1 MAVYATDKAA
11 LAAMIEATQEV
22 LNQLGEKRLEQSG
35 PAADRG
41 AIASVYGVLRRV
53 KSHLQ
58 RCFLPQAEQAQLDL
72 DATEMPLLA
81 ACCARG
87 AELAETRAETSTDQR
102 DQEWA
107 RRQRDLLADQAVM
120 LATGPLPTLPLP
132 GISPL
137 GTAIIRGVR
146 ARLRQKFAPAPA
158 AFAAADQH
166 AAEAKHVHYGTDNSA
181 PAARS
186 GLQMVAVSR
195 GASQESPASVA
206 DSEGAQDIAS
216 RPGILTAPPRLQNP
230 QLRAFAAMDFR
241 ALARA
246 EAASDYR
253 AASVHLAS
261 LLESAVI
268 DTALARAAELH
279 LTGRPEAWDMADVA
293 ARLIGDRCS
302 ARDRSMLSF
311 IFEAQRLVRPAQQLE
326 MPLVVTPG
334 SYQSHCEFV
343 AVVLR
348 MLGCNTT
355 PQ

>member
-35 PAADRG
+35 PAADRS

-87 AELAETRAETSTDQR
+87 AELAETKAEATTDQR

-146 ARLRQKFAPAPA
+146 ARLRQKFAPTPVATDFAKVPA
-158 AFAAADQH
+158 AVTSDDDCGA
-166 AAEAKHVHYGTDNSA
+166 DNSA

-195 GASQESPASVA
+195 GVGQDSSSSVA
-206 DSEGAQDIAS
+206 DSEGEQDVAS
-216 RPGILTAPPRLQNP
+216 RSGILVASPRLQNP

-246 EAASDYR
+246 EAANDYR

-268 DTALARAAELH
+268 DTALTRAAELR
-279 LTGRPEAWDMADVA
+279 LTGRPEAWDIADVA